1 MPGSLLEAVG
11 FLLSI
16 PDGSGQGKL
25 LPHPVFVHRSQRAAP
40 QLLSLLVVRFE
51 PQRLQLRMRLFGE
64 LVVLQDM
71 VEFTEIAS
79 VERDDSPGPEHRLVL
94 VEDLAGRWRDGQRP
108 EEAAQALDIPALL
121 QSLADP
127 GDLLGAEIQDGQL
140 KHGGFSRVSLSPSF
154 LLSPLSLSL
163 SLLRAESSASSSRA
177 PRQSK
182 TTQKTRQSQSYRT
195 NRLTSRE
202 KTHTPKTPQRRDNA
216 AWGPATASSGLGKL
230 GRQRAEGARGKI
242 KATAAV

>member
-108 EEAAQALDIPALL
+108 EEAAQAFDIPALL

-154 LLSPLSLSL
+154 LLSLSL

-202 KTHTPKTPQRRDNA
+202 KTHTPKTPRRRDNA

>member
-154 LLSPLSLSL
+154 LLSLSLSL
-163 SLLRAESSASSSRA
+163 SSAPSPLLLLPVRRGN
-177 PRQSK
+177 PRQPRK
-182 TTQKTRQSQSYRT
+182 QG
-195 NRLTSRE
+195 N
-202 KTHTPKTPQRRDNA
+202 PKVIEP
-216 AWGPATASSGLGKL
+216 
-230 GRQRAEGARGKI
+230 I
-242 KATAAV
+242 V